1 MTESELDALDR
12 PDVWADAFD
21 DRDRVVL
28 RLADAM
34 SGDTSELDPELVAD
48 LREHFTEAE
57 RAELILV
64 AGQANLNNRA
74 GNAAKQ
80 VLGDGAVEPVAGAGS
95 TD

>member
-12 PDVWADAFD
+12 PDVWEKAFD
-21 DRDRVVL
+21 ERDRVVL

-34 SGDTSELDPELVAD
+34 CGDGSHKLDPELVAD
-48 LREHFTEAE
+48 LREHFTEVE

-74 GNAAKQ
+74 GNVAKQ
-80 VLGDGAVEPVAGAGS
+80 VLGDES
-95 TD
+95 